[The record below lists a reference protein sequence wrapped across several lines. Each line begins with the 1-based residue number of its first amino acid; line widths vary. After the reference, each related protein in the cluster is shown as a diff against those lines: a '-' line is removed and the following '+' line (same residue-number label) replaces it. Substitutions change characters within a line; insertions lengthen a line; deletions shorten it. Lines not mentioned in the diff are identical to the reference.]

1 MCADTDEWRPE
12 MALEKRKKKK
22 IHCPSTSILYK
33 SAYKQFRRTS
43 QGRLKNKNAA
53 AQQKK
58 NLKSQWR
65 TNWYMKFRLGTLF
78 RISAKGQR
86 WCLTKKNISK
96 TFLEVIVQ
104 VQLRYKVP
112 GQITFQNFSKLAPVE
127 IPLPRVLRVINV
139 HLEK

>member
-1 MCADTDEWRPE
+1 LKKEIKKKKSHCPIMCADTDEWRPE

-58 NLKSQWR
+58 
-65 TNWYMKFRLGTLF
+65 
-78 RISAKGQR
+78 I
-86 WCLTKKNISK
+86 
-96 TFLEVIVQ
+96 
-104 VQLRYKVP
+104 
-112 GQITFQNFSKLAPVE
+112 
-127 IPLPRVLRVINV
+127 
-139 HLEK
+139 

>member
-1 MCADTDEWRPE
+1 

-58 NLKSQWR
+58 
-65 TNWYMKFRLGTLF
+65 
-78 RISAKGQR
+78 I
-86 WCLTKKNISK
+86 
-96 TFLEVIVQ
+96 
-104 VQLRYKVP
+104 
-112 GQITFQNFSKLAPVE
+112 
-127 IPLPRVLRVINV
+127 
-139 HLEK
+139 

>member
-1 MCADTDEWRPE
+1 MPIRTSGGQRWRLKKEIKKKKSHCPIMCADTDEWRPE

-58 NLKSQWR
+58 
-65 TNWYMKFRLGTLF
+65 
-78 RISAKGQR
+78 I
-86 WCLTKKNISK
+86 
-96 TFLEVIVQ
+96 
-104 VQLRYKVP
+104 
-112 GQITFQNFSKLAPVE
+112 
-127 IPLPRVLRVINV
+127 
-139 HLEK
+139 